1 MIVLHYISVLNSKLL
16 CFISFAAPLGTA
28 IFILCIHSVVLS
40 SCSSDYDNFSKYEY
54 FLSVIKPGMGV
65 KISHIYFE
73 KCHNV
78 WYRIVKQSHIYKNSK
93 SGPNL

>member
-1 MIVLHYISVLNSKLL
+1 VIVLHYISVLNSKLL

-65 KISHIYFE
+65 KISHICTSRSVIMYG
-73 KCHNV
+73 
-78 WYRIVKQSHIYKNSK
+78 IV
-93 SGPNL
+93 